1 VQGRVSLLRSLH
13 CFLIVVAIK
22 ILLLRSLNAF
32 CCGSAA
38 LCLCGEIIQTTFTT
52 EKTVAPAF
60 KRREHAKGS
69 APFRQF
75 ELPLLH

>member
-13 CFLIVVAIK
+13 CFLIIVAIK

-38 LCLCGEIIQTTFTT
+38 LCLCGECCSEYFHHGDT
-52 EKTVAPAF
+52 ENHSVNETGLV
-60 KRREHAKGS
+60 
-69 APFRQF
+69 
-75 ELPLLH
+75 